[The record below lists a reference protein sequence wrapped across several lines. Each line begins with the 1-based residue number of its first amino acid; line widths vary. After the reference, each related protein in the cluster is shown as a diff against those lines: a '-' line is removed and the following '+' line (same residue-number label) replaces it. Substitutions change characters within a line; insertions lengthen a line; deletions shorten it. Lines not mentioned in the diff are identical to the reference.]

1 MMFLNCTDHTSTDQ
15 FVSLSSF
22 YLEDVGIPVVGGFG
36 ILGNILSVMVL
47 RWIPLLKMQK
57 RFIIFLRRPQMRS
70 SFNSLL
76 LKLVVLDTLFL
87 VTCIWDHSCM
97 KVWGLHLTAYV
108 YIFPTIWYPG
118 KNILLSWTTFLIMG
132 LATERFLAVCRFVK
146 DS

>member
-1 MMFLNCTDHTSTDQ
+1 
-15 FVSLSSF
+15 
-22 YLEDVGIPVVGGFG
+22 
-36 ILGNILSVMVL
+36 
-47 RWIPLLKMQK
+47 
-57 RFIIFLRRPQMRS
+57 MRS

-76 LKLVVLDTLFL
+76 LTLAVLDSLFL

-132 LATERFLAVCRFVK
+132 IATERFLAVCRWDRK
-146 DS
+146 LIIIII